1 MMAAGAITS
10 DIIDMIEYG
19 RMNLAEKMNYWKEAH
34 KPLDHA
40 YADILGCRLL
50 LQKKI
55 KIF

>member
-10 DIIDMIEYG
+10 DINDMIEYG
-19 RMNLAEKMNYWKEAH
+19 RMNLAEKKNYWKEAH